1 MRQTKNAFKNGSVNI
16 LVKINV
22 LGPPF
27 RFKTA
32 SILLGT
38 LAFGCS
44 KHLGEQTCGCRHSY
58 SIMYQ
63 TTESPESVQ
72 MCSYADVFFFF
83 LYIAANLRVKTFWH
97 LVREMVNTKKKI
109 IQKPQQRKNNRSQLT
124 LCPSYPRLGNVG
136 PCDAVTAGISLPWKQ
151 PQQRNQ

>member
-1 MRQTKNAFKNGSVNI
+1 MEKMRQTKNALKKSVNI

-22 LGPPF
+22 LWPPF

-63 TTESPESVQ
+63 TTESLESVQ
-72 MCSYADVFFFF
+72 ICSYADVSFF

-97 LVREMVNTKKKI
+97 LAREMVNTKKKNHPKTTTAQKQ
-109 IQKPQQRKNNRSQLT
+109 QKPAHT
-124 LCPSYPRLGNVG
+124 LPILPSAR
-136 PCDAVTAGISLPWKQ
+136 
-151 PQQRNQ
+151 

>member
-1 MRQTKNAFKNGSVNI
+1 MEKMRQTKNAFKNGSVNI

-38 LAFGCS
+38 LALGCT

-72 MCSYADVFFFF
+72 MCSYADVFCFF

-97 LVREMVNTKKKI
+97 LAREMVNTKKKNHPKTTTAQKQ
-109 IQKPQQRKNNRSQLT
+109 QKPAHT
-124 LCPSYPRLGNVG
+124 LPILPSAR
-136 PCDAVTAGISLPWKQ
+136 
-151 PQQRNQ
+151 

>member
-63 TTESPESVQ
+63 TTESLESVQ
-72 MCSYADVFFFF
+72 MCSYADVCFF

-97 LVREMVNTKKKI
+97 LVREMVNTKKKSS
-109 IQKPQQRKNNRSQLT
+109 KNHNSAKTTEASSHFAHLT
-124 LCPSYPRLGNVG
+124 LGSVMWGRVM
-136 PCDAVTAGISLPWKQ
+136 Q
-151 PQQRNQ
+151 